1 MPSQFESPI
10 SYNDPT
16 GGSASSVG
24 TQLRTDYYKRKALIE
39 LVKEKYFTPFAD
51 TTVMPKHYGKKIRHY
66 QWVPLLD
73 DANINDQGIDA
84 AGVTTTREV
93 TITVAAP
100 GSTQGL
106 WSKEYISGEG
116 ATAALALTAAE
127 ARAEDY
133 FRELGVFNTD
143 YATTKAALQGLPE
156 PWVIDDTGID
166 VPASG
171 NLYGSSKDVGY
182 IAGRLPVIGEHGG
195 RINRVGYTRIT
206 LEGTFENLGFF
217 SEYTKDS
224 LNFDTEAGLMT
235 HINREMLR
243 GANEMTEDALQI
255 DLLNNAGI
263 IVYGGAATA
272 TNEINGET
280 GTESIVTYMDLANLT
295 TDLDDNRTPMKTTII
310 KGSRMVDT
318 RVISGARPL
327 LIGSVLKNTVR
338 AMVDM
343 HGNPAFID
351 VKHYASAG
359 TLMNGEIGSVDQFRI
374 IVVPEMMHWE
384 GAGAAVGSG
393 AGNAGYHESG
403 GNYNVYPMLS
413 IGEGSF
419 TTIGFETSSGKMT
432 KFNII
437 HKKPGKIT
445 ADRHDPYGK
454 TGFMSIQWW
463 YGFMVIRPE
472 RIALIKTVAAY

>member
-1 MPSQFESPI
+1 MAWEKPI
-10 SYNDPT
+10 SYNDPL
-16 GGSASSVG
+16 GGQESSVG
-24 TQLRTDYYKRKALIE
+24 SQLRTDYYKRKALIE

-51 TTVMPKHYGKKIRHY
+51 TTVMPKHAGKKIRHY
-66 QWVPLLD
+66 HWVPLLD

-84 AGVTTTREV
+84 NGVTTTREV
-93 TITVAAP
+93 TITVATP
-100 GSTQGL
+100 PNLQGL
-106 WSKEYISGEG
+106 RSKEYIPGEG
-116 ATAALALTAAE
+116 ATAAAALAAAQSK
-127 ARAEDY
+127 AEDY
-133 FRELGVFNTD
+133 FKELGVFDTD
-143 YATTKAALQGLPE
+143 YATTKANLEGLPE
-156 PWVIDDTGID
+156 PWVIDDTGVD

-182 IAGRLPVIGEHGG
+182 IAQRLPVIGEHGG
-195 RINRVGYTRIT
+195 RVNRVGYTRIT

-224 LNFDTEAGLMT
+224 LNFDTESGLLS

-263 IVYGGAATA
+263 IVYGGTATA
-272 TNEINGET
+272 TSEINGDA
-280 GTESIVTYMDLANLT
+280 GTESLVTYMDLANLT

-310 KGSRMVDT
+310 KGSRMIDT

-327 LIGSVLKNTVR
+327 LIGSALKNTVR
-338 AMVDM
+338 AMTDM

-351 VKHYASAG
+351 VKHYADAG
-359 TLMNGEIGSVDQFRI
+359 TLMNGEIGAVDQFRI

-384 GAGAAVGSG
+384 GAGAAVTN
-393 AGNAGYHESG
+393 NAGYRESNG
-403 GNYNVYPMLS
+403 HYNVYPMLS

-437 HKKPGKIT
+437 HKKPGRST
-445 ADRHDPYGK
+445 ADRHDPFGK

-463 YGFMVIRPE
+463 YGFMVLHPE

>member
-1 MPSQFESPI
+1 MPSPYENAA
-10 SYNDPT
+10 SYNDPA
-16 GGSASSVG
+16 GGTESSVG
-24 TQLRTDYYKRKALIE
+24 KQLRTDHYKRKALIE

-51 TTVMPKHYGKKIRHY
+51 TTVMPKNSGKKIVHY

-84 AGVTTTREV
+84 AGLTTTREV
-93 TITVAAP
+93 TITVSAP
-100 GSTQGL
+100 GGTQGL
-106 WSKEYISGEG
+106 WAKEYISGEG
-116 ATAALALTAAE
+116 ATAAAALAKAKSNT
-127 ARAEDY
+127 EDY
-133 FRELGVFNTD
+133 FKELGVFNTD
-143 YATTKAALQGLPE
+143 YATTKTALEALAE
-156 PWVIDDTGID
+156 PWTIDDTGID

-171 NLYGSSKDVGY
+171 NMYGSSKDVGY
-182 IAGRLPVIGEHGG
+182 ISGRLPVIGEHGG

-224 LNFDTEAGLMT
+224 LNFDTEAGLLT

-272 TNEINGET
+272 TSEINGEV
-280 GTESIVTYMDLANLT
+280 GTESLVTYMDLANLT

-318 RVISGARPL
+318 RVIQGARPL

-351 VKHYASAG
+351 AKHYADAG
-359 TLMNGEIGSVDQFRI
+359 TIMNGEIGSVDQFRI

-384 GAGAAVGSG
+384 GAGATVTN
-393 AGNAGYHESG
+393 NAGYHESG
-403 GNYNVYPMLS
+403 GKYNVYPMLS
-413 IGEGSF
+413 VGEGSF

-437 HKKPGKIT
+437 HKKPGTMT
-445 ADRHDPYGK
+445 ADRHDPFGK

-463 YGFMVIRPE
+463 YGFLAMRSE
-472 RIALIKTVAAY
+472 RIALVKTVASY